1 MSAGYV
7 SLKWWLLTL
16 FVCLLVVGDRREVS
30 AQSTNCF
37 MTFKEC
43 YERASKMRYWEDR
56 LLSSLDCEL
65 NFADCARR
73 KIIGR

>member
-1 MSAGYV
+1 MSAGSV
-7 SLKWWLLTL
+7 SLKWWLLVL
-16 FVCLLVVGDRREVS
+16 FVAVLIAGDGRGVS
-30 AQSTNCF
+30 AQSGNCF

-43 YERASKMRYWEDR
+43 FDKASRMRYWEDR

-65 NFADCARR
+65 NFVDCTRR